1 MDSLDEL
8 KLKIDKFNKARDW
21 DQFHSPANLAK
32 SIVIEAAE
40 LLECFQWNDEYNLD
54 DVKDEL
60 ADVINYCIQMSMVLD
75 LDIKKIVNDKM
86 LKNAKKYPISKSKGK
101 ADKYDKLV
109 SNEEKIVKKS
119 EEVKEEKSKKVVF
132 SEKVEAKK
140 EVKKVISEPKKEAAK
155 AKKEEKPKKEEKVKG
170 FSAYDSSYD
179 KKFFYDI
186 TAKSLINNEKKYK
199 DLTKKKLIDEIIK
212 YYGSMNVIDYLL
224 SEEELLFLKV
234 NCKKTA
240 KANDNQFRYLKD
252 LMIFSEN
259 NGKLAVTTEL
269 MPVICDAIVQYKDKK
284 DEIEAK
290 KENAYLLVGIMRVY
304 GALTNFEINKIL
316 SKYTTDEIGNFFEL
330 PYALRHVEY
339 KDEYGTSYFALR
351 DLGLDALALIETRGD
366 NIRCNYSKKELIAI
380 GKAYF
385 NVHGGD
391 YKAIAKNPK
400 LIALLQKV
408 DKEELIKAAGRG
420 DETKVYIMDFYSND
434 DVDEKE
440 RTMVYNFVKSLPKYT
455 K

>member
-21 DQFHSPANLAK
+21 DQFHSPSNLAK
-32 SIVIEAAE
+32 SIVIEASE
-40 LLECFQWNDEYNLD
+40 LLECFQWDDNYNLD

-60 ADVINYCIQMSMVLD
+60 ADVINYCIQMSMVLG
-75 LDIKKIVNDKM
+75 LDIPKIVNDKM

-101 ADKYDKLV
+101 SDKYDKLETTK
-109 SNEEKIVKKS
+109 SIVKN
-119 EEVKEEKSKKVVF
+119 EPKEEKKVAF
-132 SEKVEAKK
+132 SEKVEVKK
-140 EVKKVISEPKKEAAK
+140 EVRKVVAEPKKVITEKPIKEKKEK
-155 AKKEEKPKKEEKVKG
+155 VEKVKG

-186 TAKSLINNEKKYK
+186 TAKSLISNDKKYK
-199 DLTKKKLIDEIIK
+199 DLTKKKLIDELLK
-212 YYGSMNVIDYLL
+212 YYDTNDVIEYLL

-234 NCKKTA
+234 NSKKTA
-240 KANDNQFRYLKD
+240 KVNDNQFRFLKD
-252 LMIFSEN
+252 LMLFSEN
-259 NGKLAVTTEL
+259 NGKLAITTEL
-269 MPVICDAIVQYKDKK
+269 VSNIGEALTKYKNNKE
-284 DEIEAK
+284 EIEEK
-290 KENAYLLVGIMRVY
+290 KEDAYLLVGIMRVF

-316 SKYTTDEIGNFFEL
+316 AKYTTNEIGNFFEL
-330 PYALRHVEY
+330 PFALRHIEY

-366 NIRCNYSKKELIAI
+366 NIRCNYSKKELVAI

-385 NVHGGD
+385 NVHGSD
-391 YKAIAKNPK
+391 YRAIAKNPK
-400 LIALLQKV
+400 LVALLQKV

-434 DVDEKE
+434 DIDEKE
-440 RTMVYNFVKSLPKYT
+440 RTMVYNFVKALPKYT